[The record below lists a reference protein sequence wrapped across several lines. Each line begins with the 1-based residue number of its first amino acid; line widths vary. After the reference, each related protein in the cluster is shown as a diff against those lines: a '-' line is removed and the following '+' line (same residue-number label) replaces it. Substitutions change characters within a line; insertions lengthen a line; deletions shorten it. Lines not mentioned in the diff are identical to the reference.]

1 MQHGETNTD
10 GLRIAI
16 GFPGAVMLVIGGIVG
31 VGIFVNPA
39 VVARSLHTPELVLS
53 AWALGGV
60 IAMLGAFVYAE
71 LAARIPA
78 TGGEYVYLRD
88 TYGKLVAF
96 LFGWATLLV
105 VQCGGQAAVAIVFAK
120 NIDVVVGGGLPER
133 GIVVAVLAGLAGVN
147 CLGVNSGNGV
157 QAGLGALKLAIIGV
171 LIAVGLTMAP
181 ARAVD
186 VPVAGPDGFKAFGAA
201 MIPVVFSYGGWQTA
215 NYVAGEM
222 KNPRRNLA
230 RALLV
235 GVVAVISLYVLVN
248 IACLHALGV
257 GSLGRTLTPASDVLL
272 LAVGPLGARLAAAAI
287 AVSALAFLSQG
298 MLTGPR
304 VIFAMARDGVF
315 FRRMARVGA
324 VSRVPAA
331 AIVLQAAWTL
341 VLALSGSYEQ
351 ILSYVIAMNFL
362 FFGISASCLFVL
374 RQRER
379 KAGVREDIYR
389 APLHPGSTGLFI
401 LACAAIVVC
410 SFWAYPVNSLVGY
423 AILILGVPLY
433 LFWRRRESS
442 AGVVE

>member
-1 MQHGETNTD
+1 
-10 GLRIAI
+10 
-16 GFPGAVMLVIGGIVG
+16 V
-31 VGIFVNPA
+31 
-39 VVARSLHTPELVLS
+39 
-53 AWALGGV
+53 
-60 IAMLGAFVYAE
+60 
-71 LAARIPA
+71 
-78 TGGEYVYLRD
+78 
-88 TYGKLVAF
+88 
-96 LFGWATLLV
+96 
-105 VQCGGQAAVAIVFAK
+105 
-120 NIDVVVGGGLPER
+120 
-133 GIVVAVLAGLAGVN
+133 
-147 CLGVNSGNGV
+147 
-157 QAGLGALKLAIIGV
+157 
-171 LIAVGLTMAP
+171 
-181 ARAVD
+181 
-186 VPVAGPDGFKAFGAA
+186 
-201 MIPVVFSYGGWQTA
+201 
-215 NYVAGEM
+215 
-222 KNPRRNLA
+222 
-230 RALLV
+230 
-235 GVVAVISLYVLVN
+235 
-248 IACLHALGV
+248 
-257 GSLGRTLTPASDVLL
+257 
-272 LAVGPLGARLAAAAI
+272 GARLAAAAI

-389 APLHPGSTGLFI
+389 APLHPWSTGLFI

>member
-1 MQHGETNTD
+1 MLESETNTD
-10 GLRIAI
+10 GLRVAI

-39 VVARSLHTPELVLS
+39 VVARSLHTPGLVLA

-88 TYGKLVAF
+88 TYGRLVAF

-120 NIDVVVGGGLPER
+120 NIDVVVGGGLSER
-133 GIVVAVLAGLAGVN
+133 AIVVAVLAGLAGVN
-147 CLGVNSGNGV
+147 CLGVKSGNGV

-171 LIAVGLTMAP
+171 LIGVGLAVEP
-181 ARAVD
+181 AGTADAV
-186 VPVAGPDGFKAFGAA
+186 VAVPDGVKAFGAA

-235 GVVAVISLYVLVN
+235 GVLAVIALYVLVN

-257 GSLGRTLTPASDVLL
+257 GALGRTLTPASDVLL
-272 LAVGPLGARLAAAAI
+272 LAVGPVGARLAAAAI

-315 FRRMARVGA
+315 FPSHGARGRGEPCAGGRHCFAGGMDAGAGAERQLRADFELRDCDEFPVFRHQRFVPVCVAPAGAEGRRAGGYLSRA
-324 VSRVPAA
+324 VASLEHWV
-331 AIVLQAAWTL
+331 VY
-341 VLALSGSYEQ
+341 SGVRGDRS
-351 ILSYVIAMNFL
+351 V
-362 FFGISASCLFVL
+362 FVL
-374 RQRER
+374 
-379 KAGVREDIYR
+379 GVS
-389 APLHPGSTGLFI
+389 G
-401 LACAAIVVC
+401 
-410 SFWAYPVNSLVGY
+410 
-423 AILILGVPLY
+423 
-433 LFWRRRESS
+433 
-442 AGVVE
+442 